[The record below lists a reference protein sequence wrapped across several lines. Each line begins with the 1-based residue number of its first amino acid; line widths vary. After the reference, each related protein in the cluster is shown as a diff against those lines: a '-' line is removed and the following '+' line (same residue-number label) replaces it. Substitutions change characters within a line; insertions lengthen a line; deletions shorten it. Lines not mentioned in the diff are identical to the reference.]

1 MNEHKMSDPF
11 VGLFKI
17 RVPSPAPIQDEVL
30 FGRAQRAE
38 RAVAELR
45 DLNQKRLTKIRR
57 LREGIRSYQRCHE
70 RDQLALRAARSR
82 IYELEGQVKSLKAVI
97 NG

>member
-1 MNEHKMSDPF
+1 MIIKQRPEGRRESLES
-11 VGLFKI
+11 LFTRILTSTETPRVI
-17 RVPSPAPIQDEVL
+17 RVDGA
-30 FGRAQRAE
+30 AE
-38 RAVAELR
+38 RIKELEF
-45 DLNQKRLTKIRR
+45 LNQKRLTKIRR

-82 IYELEGQVKSLKAVI
+82 IYELEGQVKSLRAFI